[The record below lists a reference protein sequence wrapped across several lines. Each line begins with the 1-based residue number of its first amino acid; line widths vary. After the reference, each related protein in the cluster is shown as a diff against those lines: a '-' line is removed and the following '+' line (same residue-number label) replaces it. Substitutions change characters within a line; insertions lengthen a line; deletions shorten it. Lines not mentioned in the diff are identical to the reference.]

1 MINDGR
7 AGREHVGPKAKPQ
20 SEAEAEAEAETQ
32 TEAETES
39 RARLALAAFR
49 GRDGD
54 SLGVGQCGNW
64 QLGHG
69 KGHSLLGLGTENG
82 QRPYHRQWHQGK
94 LDNNTQQQKKHNAQ
108 NVNITWKLL
117 AKH

>member
-20 SEAEAEAEAETQ
+20 SEAEAEAETQ

-39 RARLALAAFR
+39 RARLALGAFR

-69 KGHSLLGLGTENG
+69 KGHSLLGLGTGNG
-82 QRPYHRQWHQGK
+82 HWPCHRQWHQGK
-94 LDNNTQQQKKHNAQ
+94 LDNNTQQKKKHNAQ
-108 NVNITWKLL
+108 NVNITWKHL